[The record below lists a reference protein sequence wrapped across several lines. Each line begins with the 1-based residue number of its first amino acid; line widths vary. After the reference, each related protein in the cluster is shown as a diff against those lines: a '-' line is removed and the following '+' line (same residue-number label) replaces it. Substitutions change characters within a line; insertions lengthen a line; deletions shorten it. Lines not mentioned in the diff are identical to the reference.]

1 MPKKKTMYKV
11 VVRTPHEEKALITTA
26 RRGEA
31 AKVYNAH
38 FGRTRLVIN
47 GRDVPI
53 CAADKM
59 MGGRGR
65 ERGQSTY
72 IEPKKAVETHN
83 IHQLKSAQ

>member
-1 MPKKKTMYKV
+1 MPKKKTTYKV
-11 VVRTPHEEKALITTA
+11 VVRTPFEEKTLVTTT
-26 RRGEA
+26 RSREA

-47 GRDVPI
+47 GEDIPI
-53 CAADKM
+53 CAADKI

-72 IEPKKAVETHN
+72 IEPKKVVETHN
-83 IHQLKSAQ
+83 VHQLKPAQ